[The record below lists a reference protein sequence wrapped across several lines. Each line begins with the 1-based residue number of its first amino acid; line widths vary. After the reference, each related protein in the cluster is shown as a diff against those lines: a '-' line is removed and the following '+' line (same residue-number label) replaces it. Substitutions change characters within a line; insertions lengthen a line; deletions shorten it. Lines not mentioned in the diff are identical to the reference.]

1 MAQIREI
8 RKRIKAVAN
17 IKRITRTMQMIA
29 AAKFAQAQQRA
40 TATKPFTEG
49 VFELVRELAS
59 TAGDL
64 DHPLISGPAA
74 KVEGAPE
81 VTLVITSDR
90 GLCGPYNGQVLRTY
104 WSHRTS
110 SEAARAGRSELI
122 GKKGVNFLRFH
133 HVPVDKAH
141 TFGDKPVF
149 AEVERLAQRYMDQF
163 LAGEISGVNVVYM
176 NFISAGR
183 QAPRVL
189 QLLPLKP
196 PAGEGGAKSAESSG
210 PLAIYEFSPSADE
223 LLNELLPTTVKTT
236 LFQCLIEAIAS
247 EQAARMV
254 AMKAATDNAG
264 KMGKELT
271 RQFNRAR
278 QSQITTEL
286 TEIISGAAALE

>member
-29 AAKFAQAQQRA
+29 AAKFAQSQHRA
-40 TATKPFTEG
+40 TATKPYTDG
-49 VFELVRELAS
+49 VFELVRELAA

-64 DHPLISGPAA
+64 DHPLISGPPRSKDAA
-74 KVEGAPE
+74 PPE
-81 VTLVITSDR
+81 VTLIITSDR
-90 GLCGPYNGQVLRTY
+90 GLCGPYNGQVLRTF
-104 WSHRTS
+104 SAHRHD
-110 SEAARAGRSELI
+110 SEKARAGRSELI
-122 GKKGVNFLRFH
+122 GRKGVNYLKFH
-133 HVPVDKAH
+133 RIPVDTSH
-141 TFGDKPVF
+141 SFGDKPSF
-149 AEVERLAQRYMDQF
+149 EEVERLAQRYMDQF
-163 LAGEISGVNVVYM
+163 LAGEIACVNVIYM
-176 NFISAGR
+176 SFISAGR
-183 QAPRVL
+183 QAPRLL

-196 PAGEGGAKSAESSG
+196 PPSEGETATG
-210 PLAIYEFSPSADE
+210 PRAVYDFSPSATE
-223 LLNELLPTTVKTT
+223 LLDDLLPTAVKTT

-247 EQAARMV
+247 EHAARMV

-271 RQFNRAR
+271 RKFNRAR